1 MQLFI
6 KINNKTQVMNI
17 DNNEENKMDK
27 LNELVEELTHF
38 NRNFF
43 WLKSNGHI
51 LNSSTI
57 LKNEDNIEILF
68 KTMQYQKLYI
78 ETDIVFYIPNNIL
91 LESKIIV
98 SLLDPLEEFDSSS
111 EEIFNNISDSN
122 KLIFDSKEIL
132 DKKTVNEWINL
143 SIYLTTFL
151 TEKGITKNDFKIERP
166 LTNKKISVYIGDL
179 AYEYLEKME
188 LDNLK
193 KLATLADYLD
203 ISYLL
208 EIICAFIAEKFVK
221 NKSIEDIK
229 KLDLI

>member
-1 MQLFI
+1 
-6 KINNKTQVMNI
+6 
-17 DNNEENKMDK
+17 
-27 LNELVEELTHF
+27 
-38 NRNFF
+38 
-43 WLKSNGHI
+43 
-51 LNSSTI
+51 
-57 LKNEDNIEILF
+57 
-68 KTMQYQKLYI
+68 MQYQKLYI
-78 ETDIVFYIPNNIL
+78 ETDIIFYIPNNIL

-111 EEIFNNISDSN
+111 EDIFNNISDSN
-122 KLIFDSKEIL
+122 KLIFDSNGIL
-132 DKKTVNEWINL
+132 DKKTVNDWINL

-179 AYEYLEKME
+179 ACEYLEKME